1 MKNLKD
7 YSILIL
13 AAGKGRR
20 LKNIG
25 KKSPKCLVQI
35 SNKTL
40 IEILIENL
48 KRYGAK
54 EVNIVLGYKKELILK
69 KIETIKDIKFN
80 PIVIKNYDKNGHGMS
95 WFSFKNKWNKKK
107 KPLFIFHADIIFD
120 HRFIQRLLLSKKKD
134 LIGVKN
140 KNRRKYK
147 PKSIAVESNHLGVIS
162 KIDYL
167 NNTINPK
174 GEILGI
180 NKFSINTTEKIFN
193 FMSKFLKGN
202 NKTLSWEFVIDRF
215 ITLTKTR
222 LYMLFNQNF
231 YWVNINTIKDLIDAK
246 KVYKRSID

>member
-69 KIETIKDIKFN
+69 KLRQLKILNLIPLSLKITIKMD
-80 PIVIKNYDKNGHGMS
+80 M
-95 WFSFKNKWNKKK
+95 
-107 KPLFIFHADIIFD
+107 
-120 HRFIQRLLLSKKKD
+120 
-134 LIGVKN
+134 
-140 KNRRKYK
+140 
-147 PKSIAVESNHLGVIS
+147 E
-162 KIDYL
+162 
-167 NNTINPK
+167 
-174 GEILGI
+174 
-180 NKFSINTTEKIFN
+180 
-193 FMSKFLKGN
+193 
-202 NKTLSWEFVIDRF
+202 
-215 ITLTKTR
+215 
-222 LYMLFNQNF
+222 
-231 YWVNINTIKDLIDAK
+231 
-246 KVYKRSID
+246 